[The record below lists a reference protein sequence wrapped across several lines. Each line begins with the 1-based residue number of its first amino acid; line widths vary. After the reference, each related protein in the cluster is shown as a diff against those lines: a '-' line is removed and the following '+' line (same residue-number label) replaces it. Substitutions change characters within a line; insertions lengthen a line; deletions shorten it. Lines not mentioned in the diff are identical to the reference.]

1 MDLAYKSLLMALFM
15 KEILLRARDTGRE
28 NISSHLGLSIMET
41 FITERCMERDI
52 LSLLIKAN
60 TEETFRIINITEKGM
75 KK

>member
-1 MDLAYKSLLMALFM
+1 M

-28 NISSHLGLSIMET
+28 NISSRLGLSTMET

-52 LSLLIKAN
+52 LSLLIKAS
-60 TEETFRIINITEKGM
+60 TEEIFRIINITEKGM

>member
-15 KEILLRARDTGRE
+15 KVILLQARDTGKE

-52 LSLLIKAN
+52 
-60 TEETFRIINITEKGM
+60 
-75 KK
+75 